1 MRRILWIG
9 MLASKLTGPGLSTGP
24 RVPNVEK
31 CVEKSLTKVI
41 TAGIVISVIVLQK
54 PVRPATQ
61 GVPAGAL
68 FFYKFQVVTRQMAK
82 PFLTYQQQIEKLR
95 TEKGLI
101 ISNEAYAEA
110 MLRQNSY
117 FALITGYKH
126 LFKNKTTKKY
136 KDGTRFEDI
145 VTLYEF
151 DRGLRELFLK
161 YLCRVERHIRSL
173 LSYYFSEKHGEAQ
186 EKYLDKANY
195 RYTGADIV
203 RVDRLVYKLTSIIHN
218 PDSQYEYI
226 RHYVSQNHNVPLWVL
241 LNTVTFGTLSKM
253 YMLLPQDIQIKISTN
268 FQGINESQLGSILS
282 ILSRFRNVC
291 AHNERLFSYR
301 VKASI
306 PDLLLHQKLS
316 LPKTGT
322 QYSCGKS
329 DLFAVVITLRYLLS
343 KNDFLTLKQE
353 LVLLIN
359 KFKRSTTAIQEKEL
373 LSAMGFPENWTSIT
387 RFRKL

>member
-1 MRRILWIG
+1 
-9 MLASKLTGPGLSTGP
+9 
-24 RVPNVEK
+24 
-31 CVEKSLTKVI
+31 
-41 TAGIVISVIVLQK
+41 
-54 PVRPATQ
+54 
-61 GVPAGAL
+61 
-68 FFYKFQVVTRQMAK
+68 MAK

-95 TEKGLI
+95 DEKGLI
-101 ISNEAYAEA
+101 VSDEDYAEL
-110 MLRQNSY
+110 MLKQNSY

-136 KDGTRFEDI
+136 KDGTKFEDI
-145 VTLYEF
+145 VALYEF

-195 RYTGADIV
+195 RYTGANIA
-203 RVDRLVYKLTSIIHN
+203 RVDRLVYKLTDIIYN

-226 RHYVSQNHNVPLWVL
+226 KHYVSQNHNVPLWVL

-253 YMLLPQDIQIKISTN
+253 YMLLPQDLQIKISTN
-268 FQGINESQLGSILS
+268 FPGVNESQLSPMLN
-282 ILSRFRNVC
+282 ILSRFRNAC

-306 PDLLLHQKLS
+306 PDMLLHQKLA
-316 LPKTGT
+316 LPKIRA

-329 DLFAVVITLRYLLS
+329 DLFAVVIALRYLLP
-343 KNDFLTLKQE
+343 KDDFFTLKKE
-353 LVLLIN
+353 LVLLIE
-359 KFKRSTTAIQEKEL
+359 KFKHSTSAISESEL
-373 LSAMGFPENWTSIT
+373 LSAMGFPSNWTSIT
-387 RFRKL
+387 RFRKI

>member
-1 MRRILWIG
+1 
-9 MLASKLTGPGLSTGP
+9 
-24 RVPNVEK
+24 
-31 CVEKSLTKVI
+31 
-41 TAGIVISVIVLQK
+41 
-54 PVRPATQ
+54 
-61 GVPAGAL
+61 
-68 FFYKFQVVTRQMAK
+68 
-82 PFLTYQQQIEKLR
+82 
-95 TEKGLI
+95 
-101 ISNEAYAEA
+101 
-110 MLRQNSY
+110 
-117 FALITGYKH
+117 
-126 LFKNKTTKKY
+126 
-136 KDGTRFEDI
+136 
-145 VTLYEF
+145 
-151 DRGLRELFLK
+151 
-161 YLCRVERHIRSL
+161 
-173 LSYYFSEKHGEAQ
+173 
-186 EKYLDKANY
+186 
-195 RYTGADIV
+195 
-203 RVDRLVYKLTSIIHN
+203 
-218 PDSQYEYI
+218 
-226 RHYVSQNHNVPLWVL
+226 
-241 LNTVTFGTLSKM
+241 
-253 YMLLPQDIQIKISTN
+253 MLLPQDIQIKISTN